1 MSMLLVRGTPA
12 SPGAAIGPAW
22 TRTTIEARPTGT
34 PAEEIARVIDGLN
47 RAAAELAGLVA
58 ALAADG
64 HAADAEIVETNRMMA
79 TDQTLVDAAIREA
92 QAGLPAAEAIAR
104 AVEPHARALD
114 SLDDPMLAAR
124 AADLRSVGRRAADL
138 SLGVAEEP
146 PPGSIVVADD
156 LGPGEVASWAG
167 RIAAI
172 VLAGGGTTAHAAIV
186 ARSLHV
192 PLVTAAGEQVLAIGV
207 GEEIGIDADRGLVW
221 RHPDV
226 TVRARIESR
235 MEQIRVQVA
244 ADQAERHQP
253 VATTDGRVL
262 RLLANAG
269 TEAEVLAALDAG
281 ADGIGLLRSE
291 LAFLDAQRWPTEQDH
306 LQALEPLLRPLANR
320 IATVRTLDFGA
331 DKTPPFL
338 AEQGVGGLLGARGI
352 RLALATDDG
361 VEPQLRALLRVA
373 GDAVLRILVPMVTET
388 AEVDAVREAA
398 HRARDIVAPGAP
410 DPLVGAMIEVPA
422 AALNAR
428 AIAKVSDFLSIG
440 TNDLVQY
447 TLAADRQD
455 PAVASLAVAHHP
467 AVIRL
472 IARVVS
478 AAHGA
483 GIPVDVCGEAGGDPE
498 LLPLLVGLGV
508 DELSVS
514 PSRLAATRRMIRSI
528 SLQRARIAATAALD
542 ATTPDEVAAIS
553 RAVIDEASGEVL
565 EQVGDRLERV

>member
-1 MSMLLVRGTPA
+1 MVVVRGTPA

-22 TRTTIEARPTGT
+22 TRDASGARPAGP
-34 PAEEIARVIDGLN
+34 PAEEIARVIDGLR
-47 RAAAELAGLVA
+47 RAAAELAGLVE
-58 ALAADG
+58 ALIADG
-64 HAADAEIVETNRMMA
+64 HAADAEIVETNHLMA

-92 QAGLPAAEAIAR
+92 QGGAPAPDAILR
-104 AVEPHARALD
+104 AIEPHARALD

-124 AADLRSVGRRAADL
+124 AADLRAVGRRAADL
-138 SLGVAEEP
+138 ALGVAVDP
-146 PPGSIVVADD
+146 PPGAVVVADD

-172 VLAGGGTTAHAAIV
+172 VLAGSGTTAHAAIV

-192 PLVTAAGEQVLAIGV
+192 PLVTAAGEHALAIPV
-207 GEEIGIDADRGLVW
+207 GEPVGIDADRGLVW
-221 RHPDV
+221 RRPDAA
-226 TVRARIESR
+226 TRALLEGRIER
-235 MEQIRVQVA
+235 LRVQAA
-244 ADQAERHQP
+244 ADHAERHRP
-253 VATTDGRVL
+253 AATTDGRVL

-269 TEAEVLAALDAG
+269 TAPEVAAALEAG
-281 ADGIGLLRSE
+281 ADGVGLLRSE
-291 LAFLDAQRWPTEQDH
+291 LAFLDARAWPTEEEH
-306 LQALEPLLRPLANR
+306 VAALAPLLAPLANR

-352 RLALATDDG
+352 RLALEAPDG
-361 VEPQLRALLRVA
+361 LDPQLRALLRVA
-373 GDAVLRILVPMVTET
+373 DDCVLRILVPMV
-388 AEVDAVREAA
+388 AEVADVDAVRERALV
-398 HRARDIVAPGAP
+398 ARDAVAPGAP

-428 AIAKVSDFLSIG
+428 AIARASDFLSIG

-455 PAVASLAVAHHP
+455 PAVADLAVAHHP

-478 AAHGA
+478 AAHAA

-514 PSRLAATRRMIRSI
+514 PSRLAATRRMVRSI

-542 ATTPDEVAAIS
+542 ATSPDEVAAIS
-553 RAVIDEASGEVL
+553 RAVVEEGSGEAL
-565 EQVGDRLERV
+565 EELGDRVERV

>member
-1 MSMLLVRGTPA
+1 M
-12 SPGAAIGPAW
+12 
-22 TRTTIEARPTGT
+22 
-34 PAEEIARVIDGLN
+34 
-47 RAAAELAGLVA
+47 
-58 ALAADG
+58 
-64 HAADAEIVETNRMMA
+64 
-79 TDQTLVDAAIREA
+79 
-92 QAGLPAAEAIAR
+92 
-104 AVEPHARALD
+104 
-114 SLDDPMLAAR
+114 
-124 AADLRSVGRRAADL
+124 
-138 SLGVAEEP
+138 
-146 PPGSIVVADD
+146 VADD

-192 PLVTAAGEQVLAIGV
+192 PLVTAAGEQVLAIPV
-207 GEEIGIDADRGLVW
+207 GEPVGIDADRGLVL
-221 RHPDV
+221 RRPDAD
-226 TVRARIESR
+226 VRDRLAARIAA
-235 MEQIRVQVA
+235 IRLQVA

-253 VATTDGRVL
+253 ASTTDGRVL

-269 TEAEVLAALDAG
+269 TEAEVTAALEAG
-281 ADGIGLLRSE
+281 RRRHRPAP
-291 LAFLDAQRWPTEQDH
+291 QRAGVPRGPAWPTEQEH
-306 LQALEPLLRPLANR
+306 AQALEPLLGRS
-320 IATVRTLDFGA
+320 RTA
-331 DKTPPFL
+331 SPPCARSISAPTRRL
-338 AEQGVGGLLGARGI
+338 PSWPSRASAALLGARGI
-352 RLALATDDG
+352 RLALAADDG
-361 VEPQLRALLRVA
+361 IEPQLRALLRVA

-388 AEVDAVREAA
+388 AEVDAVRQAA
-398 HRARDIVAPGAP
+398 HRARDVVAPGAP
-410 DPLVGAMIEVPA
+410 DPLIGAMIEVPA

-428 AIAKVSDFLSIG
+428 AIAKLSDFLSIG

-455 PAVASLAVAHHP
+455 PVVAGLAVAHHP

-478 AAHGA
+478 AAHAA
-483 GIPVDVCGEAGGDPE
+483 GIPVDVCGEAGGDAE

-542 ATTPDEVAAIS
+542 ATTPEQVAAIS
-553 RAVIDEASGEVL
+553 RAVIDEVSGEPL